1 LVRDGVAAE
10 NDAGQETERSY
21 LCCASFGR
29 LPAGFYLDD
38 SQRIELPVRMIA
50 IGKTME
56 VRR

>member
-1 LVRDGVAAE
+1 VRDGVAAE
-10 NDAGQETERSY
+10 NDAG
-21 LCCASFGR
+21 
-29 LPAGFYLDD
+29 FYLDG